1 MSDVPV
7 QVPSAV
13 LFLIFAVLLLGSLLL
28 FRSASPERRAADR
41 SRPTGRLVRSEAQRA
56 T

>member
-13 LFLIFAVLLLGSLLL
+13 LFLIFAVLLLGSVLL
-28 FRSASPERRAADR
+28 FRSASPERRSERR
-41 SRPTGRLVRSEAQRA
+41 SRPTGRLVQQQRA

>member
-1 MSDVPV
+1 MSVVPV

-13 LFLIFAVLLLGSLLL
+13 LFLILAVLLLGSALL
-28 FRSASPERRAADR
+28 FRSASPGRRSQDR
-41 SRPTGRLVRSEAQRA
+41 ARPTGPLVRTPQRA